1 MLKYSVMLFACLLTN
16 DGLSCDQGWKFQFRV
31 LDTWRCLMV
40 GPYPLKPFPLSWL
53 LVAHWK
59 TDHLDKGMVIDPF
72 VFPSSGNPYLVS
84 MSLPQG

>member
-1 MLKYSVMLFACLLTN
+1 
-16 DGLSCDQGWKFQFRV
+16 
-31 LDTWRCLMV
+31 MV